1 VNLIENAT
9 GYPALPW
16 SVTRLRN
23 GEQVTLVDVDI
34 PNKQVMV
41 ESLRTGDVW
50 MVPLSKT
57 NLKLEQ

>member
-1 VNLIENAT
+1 MNVIESST
-9 GYPALPW
+9 GYPALAW
-16 SVTRLRN
+16 SVTRLRS

-41 ESLRTGDVW
+41 ESLRNDDVW